1 MSVELDLPSLA
12 GWMRDAGE
20 PVTGSLRGARVGQG
34 QSNLTYR
41 IDDEA
46 GRSWIARR
54 PPLGHLLAS
63 AHDVAREFRIISA
76 LQSTG
81 VPVPA
86 TVGVCE
92 DPAVADV
99 PVVIM
104 EHVEGTV
111 IDDEEAARKLAPE
124 VRRRLGLELAR
135 TLAKIHVVDIDAVG
149 LGDLASRK
157 PYAPRQLKR
166 WSRQLEESRTQDRPD
181 LDALTT
187 VLTEHLPDPDE
198 ITLVHGDFH
207 IRNVIIDDA
216 TGDIRAVLDW
226 ELATLG
232 DPLADVGSSLA
243 YWTQAGETPDEPLAP
258 TAVDGFPTRAEIAAE
273 YLAASGRSKRTLGFW
288 HTLGLWKI
296 AIIAEGVRRRVADNP
311 ANAAAHGVPT
321 ARDVQAII
329 DQGWAVARESGLT
342 S

>member
-12 GWMRDAGE
+12 TWLRDAGE
-20 PVTGSLRGARVGQG
+20 PVTGSLHGVRVGQG

-63 AHDVAREFRIISA
+63 AHDVAREHRIIAA

-86 TVGVCE
+86 TIGVCE

-111 IDDEEAARKLAPE
+111 IDDEEAARQLAPE
-124 VRRRLGLELAR
+124 TRRRLGLELAR
-135 TLAKIHVVDIDAVG
+135 TLAKIHAVDIDAVG

-181 LDALTT
+181 LDALTS
-187 VLTEHLPDPDE
+187 VLTEHLPEPDE

-207 IRNVIIDDA
+207 IRNVIIDSA

-243 YWTQAGETPDEPLAP
+243 YWTQAGEVPVGAP
-258 TAVDGFPTRAEIAAE
+258 TAVDGFPTRAEISAE
-273 YLAASGRSKRTLGFW
+273 YLAVSGRSRRTLGFW

>member
-12 GWMRDAGE
+12 RWIRDAGE
-20 PVTGSLRGARVGQG
+20 PVTGSLRGTRVGQG

-46 GRSWIARR
+46 GRTWIARR

-63 AHDVAREFRIISA
+63 AHDVAREHRIIAA

-86 TVGVCE
+86 TIGVCE

-111 IDDEEAARKLAPE
+111 IDDEEAARKLGPE
-124 VRRRLGLELAR
+124 ARRRLGLELAR
-135 TLAKIHVVDIDAVG
+135 TLAKIHAVDIDAVG

-181 LDALTT
+181 LDALTS
-187 VLTEHLPDPDE
+187 VLTEHLPEPDE

-207 IRNVIIDDA
+207 IRNVIIDSA

-243 YWTQAGETPDEPLAP
+243 YWTQAGEVPVGAP
-258 TAVDGFPTRAEIAAE
+258 TAVDGFPTRAEISAE
-273 YLAASGRSKRTLGFW
+273 YLAVSGRNRRTLGFW

>member
-12 GWMRDAGE
+12 RWIRDAGE
-20 PVTGSLRGARVGQG
+20 PVTGSLRGTRVGQG

-46 GRSWIARR
+46 GRTWIARR

-63 AHDVAREFRIISA
+63 AHDVAREHRIIAA

-86 TVGVCE
+86 TIGVCE

-111 IDDEEAARKLAPE
+111 IDDEEAARKLGPE
-124 VRRRLGLELAR
+124 ARRRLGLELAR
-135 TLAKIHVVDIDAVG
+135 TLAKIHAVDIDAVG

-166 WSRQLEESRTQDRPD
+166 WSRQLEESRSQDRPD
-181 LDALTT
+181 LDALTS
-187 VLTEHLPDPDE
+187 VLTEHLPEPDE

-207 IRNVIIDDA
+207 IRNVIIDSA

-243 YWTQAGETPDEPLAP
+243 YWTQAGEVPVGAP
-258 TAVDGFPTRAEIAAE
+258 TAVDGYPTRAEIAAE
-273 YLAASGRSKRTLGFW
+273 YLAVSGRSRRTLGFW

-329 DQGWAVARESGLT
+329 NQGWAVARESGLA

>member
-12 GWMRDAGE
+12 RWIRDAGE
-20 PVTGSLRGARVGQG
+20 PVTGSLRGTRVGQG

-46 GRSWIARR
+46 GRTWIARR

-63 AHDVAREFRIISA
+63 AHDVAREHRIIAA

-86 TVGVCE
+86 TIGVCE

-111 IDDEEAARKLAPE
+111 IDEEEAARKLGPE
-124 VRRRLGLELAR
+124 ARRRLGLELAR
-135 TLAKIHVVDIDAVG
+135 TLAKIHAVDIDAVG

-187 VLTEHLPDPDE
+187 VLTEHLPEPDE

-207 IRNVIIDDA
+207 IRNVIIDSA

-243 YWTQAGETPDEPLAP
+243 YWTQAGEVPVGAP
-258 TAVDGFPTRAEIAAE
+258 TAVDGYPTRAEIAAE
-273 YLAASGRSKRTLGFW
+273 YLAVSGRSRRTLGFW

>member
-12 GWMRDAGE
+12 RWIRDAGE
-20 PVTGSLRGARVGQG
+20 PVTGSLRGTRVGQG

-46 GRSWIARR
+46 GRTWIARR

-63 AHDVAREFRIISA
+63 AHDVAREHRIIAA

-86 TVGVCE
+86 TIGVCE

-111 IDDEEAARKLAPE
+111 IDDEEAARQIAPE
-124 VRRRLGLELAR
+124 TRRRLGLELAR
-135 TLAKIHVVDIDAVG
+135 TLAKIHAVDIDAVG

-187 VLTEHLPDPDE
+187 VLTEHLPEPDE

-207 IRNVIIDDA
+207 IRNVIIDSA

-243 YWTQAGETPDEPLAP
+243 YWTQAGEVPVGAP
-258 TAVDGFPTRAEIAAE
+258 TAVDGYPTRAEIAAE
-273 YLAASGRSKRTLGFW
+273 YLAVSGRSRRTLGFW

-329 DQGWAVARESGLT
+329 DRGWAVARESGLT

>member
-12 GWMRDAGE
+12 RWIRDAGE

-46 GRSWIARR
+46 GRTWIARR

-63 AHDVAREFRIISA
+63 AHDVAREHRIIAA

-81 VPVPA
+81 VPIPA
-86 TVGVCE
+86 TIGVCE

-111 IDDEEAARKLAPE
+111 IDDEEAARNLGPE
-124 VRRRLGLELAR
+124 ARRRLGLELAR
-135 TLAKIHVVDIDAVG
+135 TLAKIHAVDIDAVG

-181 LDALTT
+181 LDALTS
-187 VLTEHLPDPDE
+187 VLTEHLPEPGE
-198 ITLVHGDFH
+198 ISLVHGDFH
-207 IRNVIIDDA
+207 IRNVIIDSA

-243 YWTQAGETPDEPLAP
+243 YWTQAGEVPVGAP
-258 TAVDGFPTRAEIAAE
+258 TAVDGYPTRAEIAAE
-273 YLAASGRSKRTLGFW
+273 YLAVSGRSRRTLGFW

>member
-12 GWMRDAGE
+12 RWIRDAGE
-20 PVTGSLRGARVGQG
+20 PVTGSLRGTRVGQG

-46 GRSWIARR
+46 GRTWIARR

-63 AHDVAREFRIISA
+63 AHDVAREHRIIAA

-86 TVGVCE
+86 TIGVCE

-111 IDDEEAARKLAPE
+111 IDDEEAARKLGPE
-124 VRRRLGLELAR
+124 ARRRLGLELAR
-135 TLAKIHVVDIDAVG
+135 ILAKIHAVDIDAVG

-187 VLTEHLPDPDE
+187 VLTEHLPEPDE

-207 IRNVIIDDA
+207 IRNVIIDSA

-243 YWTQAGETPDEPLAP
+243 YWTQAGEVPVGAP
-258 TAVDGFPTRAEIAAE
+258 TAVDGYPTRAEIAAE
-273 YLAASGRSKRTLGFW
+273 YLAVSGRSRRTLGFW

>member
-12 GWMRDAGE
+12 RWIRDAGE
-20 PVTGSLRGARVGQG
+20 PVTGSLRGTRVGQG

-46 GRSWIARR
+46 GRTWIARR

-63 AHDVAREFRIISA
+63 AHDVAREHRIIAA

-86 TVGVCE
+86 TIGVCE

-111 IDDEEAARKLAPE
+111 IDEEEAARKLGPE
-124 VRRRLGLELAR
+124 ARRRLGLELAR
-135 TLAKIHVVDIDAVG
+135 TLAKIHAVDIDAVG

-181 LDALTT
+181 LDALTS
-187 VLTEHLPDPDE
+187 VLTEHLPEPDE

-207 IRNVIIDDA
+207 IRNVIIDSA

-243 YWTQAGETPDEPLAP
+243 YWTQAGEVPVGAP
-258 TAVDGFPTRAEIAAE
+258 TAVDGFPTRAEISAE
-273 YLAASGRSKRTLGFW
+273 YLAVSGRSRRTLGFW

>member
-12 GWMRDAGE
+12 RWIRDAGE
-20 PVTGSLRGARVGQG
+20 PVTGSLRGTRVGQG

-46 GRSWIARR
+46 GRTWIARR

-63 AHDVAREFRIISA
+63 AHDVAREHRIIAA

-86 TVGVCE
+86 TIGVCE
-92 DPAVADV
+92 DPEVADV

-111 IDDEEAARKLAPE
+111 IDDEEAARKLGPE
-124 VRRRLGLELAR
+124 ARRRLGLELAR
-135 TLAKIHVVDIDAVG
+135 ILAKIHAVDIDAVG

-187 VLTEHLPDPDE
+187 VLTEHLPEPDE

-207 IRNVIIDDA
+207 IRNVIIDSA

-243 YWTQAGETPDEPLAP
+243 YWTQAGEVPVGAP
-258 TAVDGFPTRAEIAAE
+258 TAVDGYPTRAEIAAE
-273 YLAASGRSKRTLGFW
+273 YLAVSGRSRRTLGFW

>member
-1 MSVELDLPSLA
+1 MSVELDLSSLA
-12 GWMRDAGE
+12 RWIRDAGE
-20 PVTGSLRGARVGQG
+20 PVTGSLRGVRVGQG

-63 AHDVAREFRIISA
+63 AHDVAREYRIIAA

-86 TVGVCE
+86 TIGVCE

-111 IDDEEAARKLAPE
+111 IDDEEAARQIAPE
-124 VRRRLGLELAR
+124 TRRRLGLELAR
-135 TLAKIHVVDIDAVG
+135 TLAKIHAVDIDAVG

-181 LDALTT
+181 LDALTS
-187 VLTEHLPDPDE
+187 VLAEHLPEPDE

-207 IRNVIIDDA
+207 IRNVIIDSA

-243 YWTQAGETPDEPLAP
+243 YWTQAGEVPVGAP
-258 TAVDGFPTRAEIAAE
+258 TAVDGYPTRAEIAAE
-273 YLAASGRSKRTLGFW
+273 YLAVSGRSRRTLGFW

-311 ANAAAHGVPT
+311 ANAAAHGVP
-321 ARDVQAII
+321 AAGDVQAII

>member
-12 GWMRDAGE
+12 RWIRDAGE
-20 PVTGSLRGARVGQG
+20 PVTGSLRGTRVGQG

-46 GRSWIARR
+46 GRTWIARR

-63 AHDVAREFRIISA
+63 AHDVAREHRIIAA

-86 TVGVCE
+86 TIGVCE

-111 IDDEEAARKLAPE
+111 IDDEEAARQIAPE
-124 VRRRLGLELAR
+124 TRRRLGLELAR
-135 TLAKIHVVDIDAVG
+135 TLAKIHAVDIDAVG

-187 VLTEHLPDPDE
+187 VLTEHLPEPGE
-198 ITLVHGDFH
+198 ISLVHGDFH
-207 IRNVIIDDA
+207 IRNVIIDSA

-243 YWTQAGETPDEPLAP
+243 YWTQAGEVPVGAP
-258 TAVDGFPTRAEIAAE
+258 TAVDGYPTRAEIAAE
-273 YLAASGRSKRTLGFW
+273 YLAVSGRSRRTLGFW

-329 DQGWAVARESGLT
+329 NQGWAVARESGLAP
-342 S
+342 

>member
-12 GWMRDAGE
+12 RWIRDAGE
-20 PVTGSLRGARVGQG
+20 PVTGSLRGTRVGQG

-63 AHDVAREFRIISA
+63 AHDVAREHRIISA
-76 LQSTG
+76 LQATG

-86 TVGVCE
+86 TLGVCE
-92 DPAVADV
+92 DSAVADV

-111 IDDEEAARKLAPE
+111 IDDEKAARNLGPE
-124 VRRRLGLELAR
+124 ARRRLGLELAR
-135 TLAKIHVVDIDAVG
+135 TLAKIHAVDIDAVG

-187 VLTEHLPDPDE
+187 VLTEHLPEPGE

-207 IRNVIIDDA
+207 IRNVIIDSA

-243 YWTQAGETPDEPLAP
+243 YWTQAGEVPVGAP

-273 YLAASGRSKRTLGFW
+273 YLAVSGRNKRTLGFW

>member
-12 GWMRDAGE
+12 RWIRDAGE
-20 PVTGSLRGARVGQG
+20 PVTGSLRGTRVGQG

-46 GRSWIARR
+46 GRTWIARR

-63 AHDVAREFRIISA
+63 AHDVAREHRIIAA

-86 TVGVCE
+86 TIGVCE

-111 IDDEEAARKLAPE
+111 IDEEEAARQIAPE
-124 VRRRLGLELAR
+124 TRRRLGLELAR
-135 TLAKIHVVDIDAVG
+135 TLAKIHAVDIDAVG

-187 VLTEHLPDPDE
+187 VLTEHLPEPDE

-207 IRNVIIDDA
+207 IRNVIIDSA

-243 YWTQAGETPDEPLAP
+243 YWTQAGEVPVGAP
-258 TAVDGFPTRAEIAAE
+258 TAVDGYPTRAEIAAE
-273 YLAASGRSKRTLGFW
+273 YLAVSGRSRRTLGFW

>member
-12 GWMRDAGE
+12 RWIRDAGE

-63 AHDVAREFRIISA
+63 AHDVAREHRIISA
-76 LQSTG
+76 LQATG
-81 VPVPA
+81 VSVPA
-86 TVGVCE
+86 TLGVCE
-92 DPAVADV
+92 DSAVADV

-111 IDDEEAARKLAPE
+111 IDDEEAARKLSPE
-124 VRRRLGLELAR
+124 ARRRLGLELAA
-135 TLAKIHVVDIDAVG
+135 TLAKIHAVDIDAVG

-187 VLTEHLPDPDE
+187 VLTEHLPEPGE
-198 ITLVHGDFH
+198 ISLVHGDFH
-207 IRNVIIDDA
+207 IRNVIIDSA

-243 YWTQAGETPDEPLAP
+243 YWTQAGEVPDGAP
-258 TAVDGFPTRAEIAAE
+258 TAVDGFPTRDEISAE
-273 YLAASGRSKRTLGFW
+273 YLAVSGRSRRTLGFW

>member
-12 GWMRDAGE
+12 RWIRDAGE
-20 PVTGSLRGARVGQG
+20 PVTGSLRGTRVGQG

-46 GRSWIARR
+46 GRTWIARR

-63 AHDVAREFRIISA
+63 AHDVAREHRIIAA

-86 TVGVCE
+86 TIGVCE

-111 IDDEEAARKLAPE
+111 IDDEEAARQIAPE
-124 VRRRLGLELAR
+124 TRSRLGLELAR
-135 TLAKIHVVDIDAVG
+135 TLAKIHAVDIDAVG

-166 WSRQLEESRTQDRPD
+166 RSRQLEESRTQDRPD

-187 VLTEHLPDPDE
+187 VLTEHLPEPGE
-198 ITLVHGDFH
+198 ISLVHGDFH
-207 IRNVIIDDA
+207 IRNVIIDSA

-243 YWTQAGETPDEPLAP
+243 YWTQAGEVPDGAP
-258 TAVDGFPTRAEIAAE
+258 NAVDGFPTRAEIAAE
-273 YLAASGRSKRTLGFW
+273 YLAVSGRNKRTLGFW

-329 DQGWAVARESGLT
+329 NQGWAVARESGLA

>member
-12 GWMRDAGE
+12 RWIRDAGE
-20 PVTGSLRGARVGQG
+20 PVTGSLRGTRVGQG

-46 GRSWIARR
+46 GRTWIARR

-63 AHDVAREFRIISA
+63 AHDVAREHRIIAA

-86 TVGVCE
+86 TIGVCE

-111 IDDEEAARKLAPE
+111 IDDEEAARQIAPE
-124 VRRRLGLELAR
+124 TRRRLGLELAR
-135 TLAKIHVVDIDAVG
+135 TLAKIHAVDIDAVG

-181 LDALTT
+181 LDALTS
-187 VLTEHLPDPDE
+187 VLTEHLPEPDE

-207 IRNVIIDDA
+207 IRNVIIDSA

-243 YWTQAGETPDEPLAP
+243 YWTQAGEVPVGAP
-258 TAVDGFPTRAEIAAE
+258 TAVDGYPTRAEIAAE
-273 YLAASGRSKRTLGFW
+273 YLAVSGRSRRTLGFW

>member
-12 GWMRDAGE
+12 RWIRDAGE
-20 PVTGSLRGARVGQG
+20 PVTGSLRGTRVGQG

-46 GRSWIARR
+46 GRTWIARR

-63 AHDVAREFRIISA
+63 AHDVAREHRIIAA

-86 TVGVCE
+86 TIGVCE

-111 IDDEEAARKLAPE
+111 IDDEEAARQIAPE
-124 VRRRLGLELAR
+124 TRRRLGLELAR
-135 TLAKIHVVDIDAVG
+135 TLAKIHAVDIDAVG

-187 VLTEHLPDPDE
+187 VLTEHLPEPGE
-198 ITLVHGDFH
+198 ISLVHGDFH
-207 IRNVIIDDA
+207 IRNVIIDSA

-243 YWTQAGETPDEPLAP
+243 YWTQAGEVPVGAP
-258 TAVDGFPTRAEIAAE
+258 TAVDGFQTRAEISAE
-273 YLAASGRSKRTLGFW
+273 YLAVSGRSRRTLGFW

>member
-12 GWMRDAGE
+12 RWIRDAGE
-20 PVTGSLRGARVGQG
+20 PVTGSLRGTRVGQG

-46 GRSWIARR
+46 GRTWIARR

-63 AHDVAREFRIISA
+63 AHDVAREHRIIAA

-86 TVGVCE
+86 TIGVCE

-111 IDDEEAARKLAPE
+111 IDDEEAARQIAPE
-124 VRRRLGLELAR
+124 TRRRLGLELAR
-135 TLAKIHVVDIDAVG
+135 TLAKIHAVDIDAVG

-181 LDALTT
+181 LDALTS
-187 VLTEHLPDPDE
+187 VLTEHLPEPDE

-207 IRNVIIDDA
+207 IRNVIIDSA

-243 YWTQAGETPDEPLAP
+243 YWTQAGEVPVGAP
-258 TAVDGFPTRAEIAAE
+258 TAVDGYPTRAEIAAE
-273 YLAASGRSKRTLGFW
+273 YLAVSGRSRRTLGFW

-311 ANAAAHGVPT
+311 ANAAAHGVP
-321 ARDVQAII
+321 AAGDVQAII
-329 DQGWAVARESGLT
+329 DRGWAVARESGLT

>member
-12 GWMRDAGE
+12 RWIRDAGE
-20 PVTGSLRGARVGQG
+20 PVTGSLRGTRVGQG

-46 GRSWIARR
+46 GRTWIARR

-63 AHDVAREFRIISA
+63 AHDVAREHRIIAA

-86 TVGVCE
+86 TIGVCE

-111 IDDEEAARKLAPE
+111 IDDEEAARKLGPE
-124 VRRRLGLELAR
+124 ARRRLGLELAR
-135 TLAKIHVVDIDAVG
+135 TLAKIHAVDIDAVG

-181 LDALTT
+181 LDALTS
-187 VLTEHLPDPDE
+187 VLTEHLPEPDE

-207 IRNVIIDDA
+207 IRNVIIDSA

-243 YWTQAGETPDEPLAP
+243 YWTQAGEVPVGAP
-258 TAVDGFPTRAEIAAE
+258 TAVDGYPTRAEIAAE
-273 YLAASGRSKRTLGFW
+273 YLAVSGRSRRTLGFW

-329 DQGWAVARESGLT
+329 NQGWAVARESGLA